1 MKKKVRIYKAGG
13 DTGAYINKTAKWM
26 MDMGGVPDM
35 SQLGYPSQQQEA
47 VSPDMLINS
56 VITDLSNQ
64 VPENKIAFKL
74 ISIHKLQPVQ
84 AKQLIDSVKSSL
96 VNTEEEEDEE
106 MVAATNVSDNP
117 LDDEEDIVPEEDFE
131 TEDERALAEED
142 TYEDVDD
149 NQFAADLI
157 MKYGGSKRNYVNS
170 VLKLVKKNLGGDTK
184 KDDADPIG
192 EDVRNNMKKS
202 FIGTLQNQS
211 TLAKAKEQ
219 AEKEYEQ
226 LLQMQQQSTLQNFI
240 PEEQDYMQFGGQRRA
255 MRQFNRA
262 MRKMPIGFT
271 GPVTKFDV
279 RRSGIFGRPK
289 EYSIEFGANP
299 LMQLASN
306 PFLSSIYGYGTTTKT
321 IKTPGRI
328 GTEAIA
334 KTTNKKATEE
344 VASQN
349 TTDAANTSA
358 KQPTLEEMRAA
369 ATAAGDWGYT
379 PPQVNTEEVGSGNT
393 QSSVEN
399 ENDVVVKP
407 SVKKDKWGRSEGDK
421 WYGFDPESKQFT
433 IGETPEWY
441 NPSQENTNEDEIQ
454 GSADGFKKFGQA
466 QMQSWAA
473 NDPAKYYNPNT
484 GKYEYRPM
492 SALADDE
499 LISTAVLGAPNWGMN
514 FGSKGVEF
522 LTNRLIGS
530 GAKGAS
536 SKLGSTAAKQFLGK
550 GQNMLNPGQRMLNQ
564 GQNMLNRGQGMLNP
578 GQRMLNPPPGF
589 QYKMPFQSGG
599 LVNNPMSDPYG
610 NLQRFIYGGND
621 IDQADIDDVYSKDT
635 TDPYFQYGGLTKYQG
650 DKEGSQ
656 TDQNCKPPFFTN
668 CFPNK
673 NTTNKTPEE
682 LQKELLEKL
691 NPKNTST
698 DVDADTDADTDY
710 ETRLAEE
717 KKKWEQEYMQ
727 KQSPFGSTPNMLGNF
742 GKQITEGYGYN
753 PFINN
758 RALSG
763 MPQYAGSWDKTMRAP
778 YDKRTGQQFAGMPGF
793 NPNAQISN
801 IDVTKTGMLGR
812 PKKYSITYNNN
823 PTGKPEDRRLA
834 GTAPS
839 MITPKGT
846 TDTKD
851 LGAGT
856 TGAIRR
862 DERRTARELARG
874 EKQFPETPDNT
885 PRLGNLEYMQQ
896 AKNRN
901 WSYQDTPKAN
911 TQFYGPGLNANQVEK
926 REPVNNTPSWIT
938 NPSDIITG
946 KTKVNIPQVYKS
958 DRNPEYGD
966 ARSSYNAYK
975 DFYESG
981 LPSGDYYQKAKPAY
995 KDEKQFNEANPNIKN
1010 QYGGLHKFLPQA
1022 EPGLET
1028 PVTQDERFERM
1039 PMVSSKQA
1047 GQQLMM
1053 DSRKK
1058 LQDQATYEPD
1068 EYTVDY
1074 KRKDI
1079 RAGDLGEALPMV
1091 NAGLTDVASGIDNFS
1106 NKDRNAAR
1114 YEKLNIENLVAVAPG
1129 RYQGYED
1136 TNSGLAG
1143 DMGQRAYSQ
1152 SKQYGGSMDDYYEEG
1167 GIVDMTKEELAD
1179 FLANGGEVEY
1189 IK

>member
-13 DTGAYINKTAKWM
+13 NTGAYLNKTAQWM
-26 MDMGGVPDM
+26 MQMGGTPDI
-35 SQLGYPSQQQEA
+35 SQLGYPSQQQEQQEM
-47 VSPDMLINS
+47 SPDMLMNS

-64 VPENKIAFKL
+64 VPEQQIAFKL
-74 ISIHKLQPVQ
+74 ITIHKLDPVQ
-84 AKQLIDSVKSSL
+84 AKQFINSVKSSL
-96 VNTEEEEDEE
+96 VNSEEEEDEE
-106 MVAATNVSDNP
+106 IAATTNTSNNS
-117 LDDEEDIVPEEDFE
+117 LDDEENIIPEEDFE
-131 TEDERALAEED
+131 TEEEAELVNED

-170 VLKLVKKNLGGDTK
+170 VLKLVKKNLGGDAKST
-184 KDDADPIG
+184 DTDPIG
-192 EDVRNNMKKS
+192 EDVRDNMKQS
-202 FIGTLQNQS
+202 FVGSLKNQS
-211 TLAKAKEQ
+211 TIAKAKEQ

-226 LLQMQQQSTLQNFI
+226 LQAMQNNYNQQSALQNFI

-262 MRKMPIGFT
+262 MRKMPFGMT

-279 RRSGIFGRPK
+279 RRSGLFGRPK

-299 LMQLASN
+299 LMQLANN
-306 PFLSSIYGYGTTTKT
+306 PYLASMYGYGTTTKT

-334 KTTNKKATEE
+334 KTVNKKATEE

-349 TTDAANTSA
+349 TTTAANTSA

-379 PPQVNTEEVGSGNT
+379 PPQANNVGNTAEVGSGNT
-393 QSSVEN
+393 QPSVEN

-407 SVKKDKWGRSEGDK
+407 SIKKDNWGRPEGDK

-441 NPSQENTNEDEIQ
+441 NPSQEKTNESNIE
-454 GSADGFKKFGQA
+454 GSTDGMKQFGQA
-466 QMQSWAA
+466 RMQYA
-473 NDPAKYYNPNT
+473 NANNPAKYYNPNT

-499 LISTAVLGAPNWGMN
+499 LISTAVMGAPNWGMN
-514 FGSKGVEF
+514 FGGKGIEF

-599 LVNNPMSDPYG
+599 MVDNPMSDPYG
-610 NLQRFIYGGND
+610 NLQRFVYGGND

-635 TDPYFQYGGLTKYQG
+635 TDPYFQYGGLTEYQG

-656 TDQNCKPPFFTN
+656 TDENYCPPGATN
-668 CFPNK
+668 CFPR
-673 NTTNKTPEE
+673 KTKEAEAKDEE
-682 LQKELLEKL
+682 E
-691 NPKNTST
+691 T
-698 DVDADTDADTDY
+698 TDY

-717 KKKWEQEYMQ
+717 KKKWEQEFMQ
-727 KQSPFGSTPNMLGNF
+727 KQNPFGSTPNMLGNF
-742 GKQITEGYGYN
+742 GERFGAYN
-753 PFINN
+753 PLTNN
-758 RALSG
+758 RLLSG

-778 YDKRTGQQFAGMPGF
+778 YDKRSGQQFAGMQGF

-801 IDVTKTGMLGR
+801 IDVTKTGLLGR

-834 GTAPS
+834 GTAPAAQS
-839 MITPKGT
+839 KEVSESKPTFSNTEG
-846 TDTKD
+846 
-851 LGAGT
+851 LGFRAAS
-856 TGAIRR
+856 AIRR
-862 DERRTARELARG
+862 GERKNAREVARG
-874 EKQFPETPDNT
+874 ENQNLSASDANLDPYAGFPLDHPIRSEKLATNSVKNYLKPSQASPSKLIDGKYDLNGNPISPT
-885 PRLGNLEYMQQ
+885 STATTAPSVGANGRPVGNIAYQERLRKESPS
-896 AKNRN
+896 K
-901 WSYQDTPKAN
+901 
-911 TQFYGPGLNANQVEK
+911 EK
-926 REPVNNTPSWIT
+926 LDELYSRDVF
-938 NPSDIITG
+938 DD
-946 KTKVNIPQVYKS
+946 YK
-958 DRNPEYGD
+958 
-966 ARSSYNAYK
+966 
-975 DFYESG
+975 
-981 LPSGDYYQKAKPAY
+981 
-995 KDEKQFNEANPNIKN
+995 
-1010 QYGGLHKFLPQA
+1010 YGGLHKFLPQA
-1022 EPGLET
+1022 QPGLET
-1028 PVTQDERFERM
+1028 PVAQDDRFERL
-1039 PMVSSKQA
+1039 PMKSSKEV
-1047 GQQLMM
+1047 GQELMM

-1058 LQDQATYEPD
+1058 LQEEANYEPD

-1074 KRKDI
+1074 KRKDMF
-1079 RAGDLGEALPMV
+1079 AGDLGEALPMI
-1091 NAGLTDVASGIDNFS
+1091 NAGLTGIASGIDKFR
-1106 NKDRNAAR
+1106 NKDREAAR
-1114 YEKLNIENLVAVAPG
+1114 YENLNAENLYAVDPSRDRG
-1129 RYQGYED
+1129 DYD
-1136 TNSGLAG
+1136 TNTGLYRAD
-1143 DMGQRAYSQ
+1143 DMGQKWNSRSA
-1152 SKQYGGSMDDYYEEG
+1152 QYGGAMDDYYEDDE
-1167 GIVDMTKEELAD
+1167 VDMTEEELAD

-1189 IK
+1189 L

>member
-26 MDMGGVPDM
+26 MDMGGVPDI
-35 SQLGYPSQQQEA
+35 SQLGYPSQQQEQQEM
-47 VSPDMLINS
+47 SPDMLMNS

-106 MVAATNVSDNP
+106 MVATNKVSDNP
-117 LDDEEDIVPEEDFE
+117 LDDEENIVPEEDFE
-131 TEDERALAEED
+131 TEDEIALAEED

-192 EDVRNNMKKS
+192 EDVRDNMKKS

-289 EYSIEFGANP
+289 EYSMEFGANP

-306 PFLSSIYGYGTTTKT
+306 PFLSSMYGYGTTTKT

-379 PPQVNTEEVGSGNT
+379 PPQTNVVDNTTEATSGNASGNT

-635 TDPYFQYGGLTKYQG
+635 TDPYFQYGGLTQYQG

-656 TDQNCKPPFFTN
+656 TDENCRPPFTN

-682 LQKELLEKL
+682 LQKELLEKF

-717 KKKWEQEYMQ
+717 KKKWEKEFMQ

-778 YDKRTGQQFAGMPGF
+778 YDKRTGQQFAGMQGF

-812 PKKYSITYNNN
+812 PKKYSVTYNNN
-823 PTGKPEDRRLA
+823 PSGKPEDRRLA

-839 MITPKGT
+839 ITTPKGST
-846 TDTKD
+846 VDKQNTSTNTEG
-851 LGAGT
+851 LGAGA

-862 DERRTARELARG
+862 GERRTAKELGRG
-874 EKQFPETPDNT
+874 EKQNLSASDANLDPYAGFPLDHPI
-885 PRLGNLEYMQQ
+885 R
-896 AKNRN
+896 
-901 WSYQDTPKAN
+901 
-911 TQFYGPGLNANQVEK
+911 
-926 REPVNNTPSWIT
+926 
-938 NPSDIITG
+938 
-946 KTKVNIPQVYKS
+946 
-958 DRNPEYGD
+958 
-966 ARSSYNAYK
+966 
-975 DFYESG
+975 
-981 LPSGDYYQKAKPAY
+981 
-995 KDEKQFNEANPNIKN
+995 DEKLATNSVKDYLKPSQASPSKLIDGKYDLNGDPISQTSTATTAPRMGANGRPVGNIAYQERMRKERPSKEKLDEL
-1010 QYGGLHKFLPQA
+1010 YSRDVFDDYRYGGGLHKFLPQA

-1028 PVTQDERFERM
+1028 PVTQDERFELE
-1039 PMVSSKQA
+1039 PLPIVSAKDAFKPIYDESQK
-1047 GQQLMM
+1047 
-1053 DSRKK
+1053 R

-1091 NAGLTDVASGIDNFS
+1091 NAGLTGVAGLIDKFK
-1106 NKDRNAAR
+1106 NKRRERKR
-1114 YEKLNIENLVAVAPG
+1114 YDKLNIENLVAVDPSPNK
-1129 RYQGYED
+1129 GYED

-1143 DMGQRAYSQ
+1143 DMGQRASSQ

-1167 GIVDMTKEELAD
+1167 GIVDMTEEDLAN

-1189 IK
+1189 L

>member
-26 MDMGGVPDM
+26 MQMGGAPDV
-35 SQLGYPSQQQEA
+35 SQLGYPSQQQEV

-106 MVAATNVSDNP
+106 MVATNKVSDNP
-117 LDDEEDIVPEEDFE
+117 LDDEENIVPEEDFE

-184 KDDADPIG
+184 KDDTDPIG
-192 EDVRNNMKKS
+192 ENVRDNMKKS
-202 FIGTLQNQS
+202 FISTLQNQS

-279 RRSGIFGRPK
+279 RRSGLFGRPK

-306 PFLSSIYGYGTTTKT
+306 PFLSSMYGYGTTTKT

-379 PPQVNTEEVGSGNT
+379 PPQTNVVDNTTEATSGNASGNT

-407 SVKKDKWGRSEGDK
+407 SVKKDNWGRPEGDK

-454 GSADGFKKFGQA
+454 GSADGFKKWAEAKQ
-466 QMQSWAA
+466 QSWDA
-473 NDPAKYYNPNT
+473 NNPAKYYNPKT
-484 GKYEYRPM
+484 GRYEYRPM

-499 LISTAVLGAPNWGMN
+499 LISTAVMGAPNWGMN

-522 LTNRLIGS
+522 LTNNLLGS
-530 GAKGAS
+530 GAKAAS
-536 SKLGSTAAKQFLGK
+536 SKLGSTAEKQFLGK
-550 GQNMLNPGQRMLNQ
+550 GQNMLNTGQRMLNQ
-564 GQNMLNRGQGMLNP
+564 GQNMLNRGQCMLNP
-578 GQRMLNPPPGF
+578 GQRMLNPGQKMLNPPPGF

-778 YDKRTGQQFAGMPGF
+778 YDKRTGQQFAGMQGF

-846 TDTKD
+846 TADKQNIYSNTEGLSNKSQRQIKQ
-851 LGAGT
+851 G
-856 TGAIRR
+856 
-862 DERRTARELARG
+862 ERKTAREVARG

-896 AKNRN
+896 ARNNVMSTKNYLN
-901 WSYQDTPKAN
+901 PPKSINSITPENMKKQMSNPTSVFNYNPAGGSYD
-911 TQFYGPGLNANQVEK
+911 
-926 REPVNNTPSWIT
+926 
-938 NPSDIITG
+938 
-946 KTKVNIPQVYKS
+946 
-958 DRNPEYGD
+958 
-966 ARSSYNAYK
+966 
-975 DFYESG
+975 
-981 LPSGDYYQKAKPAY
+981 PA
-995 KDEKQFNEANPNIKN
+995 F

-1028 PVTQDERFERM
+1028 PVTQDDRFERM

-1058 LQDQATYEPD
+1058 LQEEANYEPD

-1079 RAGDLGEALPMV
+1079 LTGDLGETSAMRR
-1091 NAGLTDVASGIDNFS
+1091 AGLTGIASGIDNFS
-1106 NKDRNAAR
+1106 NEDRNAAR
-1114 YEKLNIENLVAVAPG
+1114 YEKLNIENLVAVDPSPNK
-1129 RYQGYED
+1129 GYED

-1152 SKQYGGSMDDYYEEG
+1152 SKQYGGSMNDYYEDEE
-1167 GIVDMTKEELAD
+1167 VDMTEEELAD

-1189 IK
+1189 L

>member
-35 SQLGYPSQQQEA
+35 SQLGYPSQQQKQQEM
-47 VSPDMLINS
+47 SPDMLMNS

-106 MVAATNVSDNP
+106 MVATNKVSDNP
-117 LDDEEDIVPEEDFE
+117 LDDEENIVPEEDFE
-131 TEDERALAEED
+131 TEDEIALAEED

-192 EDVRNNMKKS
+192 EDVRDNMKKS

-279 RRSGIFGRPK
+279 RRSGLFGRPK
-289 EYSIEFGANP
+289 EYSMEFGANP

-379 PPQVNTEEVGSGNT
+379 PPQTNVVDNTTEATSGNASGNT

-550 GQNMLNPGQRMLNQ
+550 GQNMLNPGQKMLNQ
-564 GQNMLNRGQGMLNP
+564 GQNMLNPGQRMLNP
-578 GQRMLNPPPGF
+578 GQKMLNPPPGF

-635 TDPYFQYGGLTKYQG
+635 TDPYFQYGGLTQYAG
-650 DKEGSQ
+650 DEEGSQ
-656 TDQNCKPPFFTN
+656 TDENCRPPFTN

-698 DVDADTDADTDY
+698 DVDTDTDADTDY

-717 KKKWEQEYMQ
+717 KKKWEKEYMQ

-778 YDKRTGQQFAGMPGF
+778 YDKRTGQQFAGMQGF

-812 PKKYSITYNNN
+812 PKKYSVTYNNN
-823 PTGKPEDRRLA
+823 PSGKPEDRRLA

-839 MITPKGT
+839 ITTPKGST
-846 TDTKD
+846 VDKQNTSTNTEG
-851 LGAGT
+851 LGAGA

-862 DERRTARELARG
+862 GERRTAKELARG
-874 EKQFPETPDNT
+874 EKQNLSASDANLDPYAGFPLDHPI
-885 PRLGNLEYMQQ
+885 R
-896 AKNRN
+896 
-901 WSYQDTPKAN
+901 
-911 TQFYGPGLNANQVEK
+911 
-926 REPVNNTPSWIT
+926 
-938 NPSDIITG
+938 
-946 KTKVNIPQVYKS
+946 
-958 DRNPEYGD
+958 
-966 ARSSYNAYK
+966 
-975 DFYESG
+975 
-981 LPSGDYYQKAKPAY
+981 
-995 KDEKQFNEANPNIKN
+995 DEKLATNSVKDYLKPSQASPSKLIDGKYDLNGDPISQTSTATTAPRMGANGRPVGNIAYQERMRKERPSKEKLDEL
-1010 QYGGLHKFLPQA
+1010 YSRDVFDDYRYGGGLHKFLPQA

-1028 PVTQDERFERM
+1028 PVTQDERFERL
-1039 PMVSSKQA
+1039 PIVSAKDAFKPIYDESQK
-1047 GQQLMM
+1047 
-1053 DSRKK
+1053 R

-1091 NAGLTDVASGIDNFS
+1091 NAGLTGVAGLIDKFK
-1106 NKDRNAAR
+1106 NKRRERKR
-1114 YEKLNIENLVAVAPG
+1114 YDKLNIENLVAVAPG

-1143 DMGQRAYSQ
+1143 DMGQRASSQ

-1167 GIVDMTKEELAD
+1167 GIVDMTEEELAD

>member
-26 MDMGGVPDM
+26 MDMGGVPDI

-106 MVAATNVSDNP
+106 MVATNNVSDNP

-279 RRSGIFGRPK
+279 RRSGLFGGPK

-379 PPQVNTEEVGSGNT
+379 PPQTNVVDNTTEATSGNASGNT

-578 GQRMLNPPPGF
+578 GQRMLNPGQRMLNPPPGF

-635 TDPYFQYGGLTKYQG
+635 TDPYFQYGGLTQYAG
-650 DKEGSQ
+650 DEEGSE
-656 TDQNCKPPFFTN
+656 TDENYCPPGATN
-668 CFPNK
+668 CFPR
-673 NTTNKTPEE
+673 KTDNVDTPWTVSNPNNIVDNFNPRFGSSVNDR
-682 LQKELLEKL
+682 QPKEK
-691 NPKNTST
+691 
-698 DVDADTDADTDY
+698 TDY
-710 ETRLAEE
+710 EAILAEE
-717 KKKWEQEYMQ
+717 KKKWEQEFMQ
-727 KQSPFGSTPNMLGNF
+727 KQNPFGSTPNMLGNF

-778 YDKRTGQQFAGMPGF
+778 YDKRTGQQFAGMQGF

-846 TDTKD
+846 TADKQNIYSNTEG
-851 LGAGT
+851 LGAGA

-862 DERRTARELARG
+862 GERRTAKELARG
-874 EKQFPETPDNT
+874 EKQNLSASDANLDPYAGFPLDH
-885 PRLGNLEYMQQ
+885 
-896 AKNRN
+896 
-901 WSYQDTPKAN
+901 
-911 TQFYGPGLNANQVEK
+911 
-926 REPVNNTPSWIT
+926 PV
-938 NPSDIITG
+938 
-946 KTKVNIPQVYKS
+946 
-958 DRNPEYGD
+958 R
-966 ARSSYNAYK
+966 
-975 DFYESG
+975 
-981 LPSGDYYQKAKPAY
+981 
-995 KDEKQFNEANPNIKN
+995 DEKLTLNSVKDYLKPSQTASSKLIGAKYDLNGNPVSSTSASTTAPRVEANGRPVGNTAYEQRNRAMSPSPEKLDAL
-1010 QYGGLHKFLPQA
+1010 YKRDVFDDYRYGGGLHKFLPQA

-1028 PVTQDERFERM
+1028 PVTQDDRFERM

-1058 LQDQATYEPD
+1058 LQDEANYEPD

-1074 KRKDI
+1074 KRKDMY
-1079 RAGDLGEALPMV
+1079 AGDLGEALPYV
-1091 NAGLTDVASGIDNFS
+1091 NAGLTGIASGIDKFR
-1106 NKDRNAAR
+1106 NKDREAAL
-1114 YEKLNIENLVAVAPG
+1114 YNKLNIENLVAVDPSPNK
-1129 RYQGYED
+1129 GYED

-1152 SKQYGGSMDDYYEEG
+1152 SKQYGGAMDDYYEDEE
-1167 GIVDMTKEELAD
+1167 VDMTEEELAD

-1189 IK
+1189 L

>member
-26 MDMGGVPDM
+26 MDMGGVPDI
-35 SQLGYPSQQQEA
+35 SQLGYPSQQQEQQEM
-47 VSPDMLINS
+47 SPDMLINS

-64 VPENKIAFKL
+64 VPEQQIAFKL
-74 ISIHKLQPVQ
+74 ITIHKLDPVQ
-84 AKQLIDSVKSSL
+84 AKQFINSVKSSL
-96 VNTEEEEDEE
+96 VNSEEEEDEE
-106 MVAATNVSDNP
+106 MAATTNTSSDS
-117 LDDEEDIVPEEDFE
+117 LDDEENIIPEEDFE
-131 TEDERALAEED
+131 TEEEAELVNED

-149 NQFAADLI
+149 NQFAAFLI

-170 VLKLVKKNLGGDTK
+170 VLKLVKKNLGGDAKST
-184 KDDADPIG
+184 DTDPIG
-192 EDVRNNMKKS
+192 EDVRDNMKQS
-202 FIGTLQNQS
+202 FVGSLKNQS
-211 TLAKAKEQ
+211 TIAKAKEQ

-226 LLQMQQQSTLQNFI
+226 LQAMQNNYNQQSALQNFI

-262 MRKMPIGFT
+262 MRKIPFGMT

-279 RRSGIFGRPK
+279 RRSGLFGRPK

-299 LMQLASN
+299 LMQLANN
-306 PFLSSIYGYGTTTKT
+306 PYLASMYGYGTTTKT

-334 KTTNKKATEE
+334 KTVNKKATEE

-349 TTDAANTSA
+349 TTTAANTSA

-379 PPQVNTEEVGSGNT
+379 PPQTNVVDNTTEATSGNASGNT

-407 SVKKDKWGRSEGDK
+407 SIKKDNWGRPEGDK

-441 NPSQENTNEDEIQ
+441 NPSQENTNENEIQ

-578 GQRMLNPPPGF
+578 GQRMLNPPSGF

-599 LVNNPMSDPYG
+599 MVNDPMSDPYG

-635 TDPYFQYGGLTKYQG
+635 TDPYFKYGGLTQYAG
-650 DKEGSQ
+650 DEEGSE
-656 TDQNCKPPFFTN
+656 TDENYCPPDATN
-668 CFPNK
+668 CFPR
-673 NTTNKTPEE
+673 KTDNVDTPWTVRNPNNVVDNFNPRIGSSVNDR
-682 LQKELLEKL
+682 QPKEK
-691 NPKNTST
+691 
-698 DVDADTDADTDY
+698 TDY
-710 ETRLAEE
+710 EAILAEE
-717 KKKWEQEYMQ
+717 KKKWEQEFMQ

-753 PFINN
+753 PLINN
-758 RALSG
+758 RALPG
-763 MPQYAGSWDKTMRAP
+763 MPQYMGSWDKTMRAP
-778 YDKRTGQQFAGMPGF
+778 YDKRTGQQFAGMQGF

-801 IDVTKTGMLGR
+801 IDVTKTGILGR

-846 TDTKD
+846 TADKQSIYSNTEELSNKSQRQ
-851 LGAGT
+851 
-856 TGAIRR
+856 IRQG
-862 DERRTARELARG
+862 ERRTAREVGRG

-885 PRLGNLEYMQQ
+885 QRLGNLEYMQQ
-896 AKNRN
+896 ARNNVMSTKNYLN
-901 WSYQDTPKAN
+901 PPKSINSITP
-911 TQFYGPGLNANQVEK
+911 E
-926 REPVNNTPSWIT
+926 
-938 NPSDIITG
+938 
-946 KTKVNIPQVYKS
+946 
-958 DRNPEYGD
+958 
-966 ARSSYNAYK
+966 
-975 DFYESG
+975 
-981 LPSGDYYQKAKPAY
+981 
-995 KDEKQFNEANPNIKN
+995 NIKKQMSN
-1010 QYGGLHKFLPQA
+1010 PTSVFNYNPAGGSYDPAFQYGGLNKFIPQA
-1022 EPGLET
+1022 AGGSET
-1028 PVTQDERFERM
+1028 PVTEDERFERM

-1058 LQDQATYEPD
+1058 LQDEANYEPD

-1074 KRKDI
+1074 KRKDMF
-1079 RAGDLGEALPMV
+1079 AGDLGEALPYI
-1091 NAGLTDVASGIDNFS
+1091 NAGLTGIASGIDRFR
-1106 NKDRNAAR
+1106 NKDREAAR
-1114 YEKLNIENLVAVAPG
+1114 FEKMNIENLVAVDPSPNK
-1129 RYQGYED
+1129 GYED

-1152 SKQYGGSMDDYYEEG
+1152 SKQYGGAMDDYYEDEE
-1167 GIVDMTKEELAD
+1167 VDMTEEELAD

-1189 IK
+1189 L

>member
-13 DTGAYINKTAKWM
+13 DTGAYINKTAQWM
-26 MDMGGVPDM
+26 MQMGGAPDI
-35 SQLGYPSQQQEA
+35 SQLGYPSQQQEQQEM
-47 VSPDMLINS
+47 SPDMLMNS

-64 VPENKIAFKL
+64 VPEQQIAFKL
-74 ISIHKLQPVQ
+74 ITIHKLNPVQ
-84 AKQLIDSVKSSL
+84 AKQFINSVKSSL
-96 VNTEEEEDEE
+96 VNSEEEEDEE
-106 MVAATNVSDNP
+106 MAAPINTSSDS
-117 LDDEEDIVPEEDFE
+117 LDDEENIIPEEDFE
-131 TEDERALAEED
+131 TEEEAELVNED

-170 VLKLVKKNLGGDTK
+170 VLKLVKKNLGGDAKST
-184 KDDADPIG
+184 DTDPIG
-192 EDVRNNMKKS
+192 EDVRDNMKQS
-202 FIGTLQNQS
+202 FVGSLKNQS
-211 TLAKAKEQ
+211 IIAKAKEQ

-226 LLQMQQQSTLQNFI
+226 LQAMQNNYNQQLALQNFI

-255 MRQFNRA
+255 MRQFNKA
-262 MRKMPIGFT
+262 MRKIPFGMT

-279 RRSGIFGRPK
+279 RKSGLFGRPK
-289 EYSIEFGANP
+289 EYSMEFGMSP
-299 LMQLASN
+299 LMQLANN
-306 PFLSSIYGYGTTTKT
+306 PYLSSMYGYGTTSKT

-334 KTTNKKATEE
+334 KTTNKKTTEE

-379 PPQVNTEEVGSGNT
+379 PPQTNVVDNTTEATSGNASGNT

-441 NPSQENTNEDEIQ
+441 NPSQENTNENEIQ

-589 QYKMPFQSGG
+589 QYQLPFQSGG
-599 LVNNPMSDPYG
+599 LVNDPMSDPYG
-610 NLQRFIYGGND
+610 NLQRFVYGGND

-635 TDPYFQYGGLTKYQG
+635 TDPYFQYGGLTQYAG
-650 DKEGSQ
+650 DEEGSE
-656 TDQNCKPPFFTN
+656 TDENYCPPGATN
-668 CFPNK
+668 CFPR
-673 NTTNKTPEE
+673 KTDNVDTPWTVSNPNNVVDNFNPRFGSSVNDR
-682 LQKELLEKL
+682 QPKEK
-691 NPKNTST
+691 
-698 DVDADTDADTDY
+698 TDY
-710 ETRLAEE
+710 EAILAEE
-717 KKKWEQEYMQ
+717 KKKWEEEYKQ

-753 PFINN
+753 PLINN
-758 RALSG
+758 RALPG
-763 MPQYAGSWDKTMRAP
+763 MPQYMGSWDKTMRAP
-778 YDKRTGQQFAGMPGF
+778 YDKRTGQQFAGMQGF

-801 IDVTKTGMLGR
+801 INVTKTGMLGR

-823 PTGKPEDRRLA
+823 PSGRPEDRRLA
-834 GTAPS
+834 SSAPS

-846 TDTKD
+846 TTDKQNVYSNTEG
-851 LGAGT
+851 LGAGA

-862 DERRTARELARG
+862 GERRTARELARG
-874 EKQFPETPDNT
+874 EKQNLSASSANLDPYAGFPLDHPIRNEKLATNSVKDYLKPSQASPSKLIDGKYDLNGNPISPT
-885 PRLGNLEYMQQ
+885 STAPTAPR
-896 AKNRN
+896 
-901 WSYQDTPKAN
+901 
-911 TQFYGPGLNANQVEK
+911 V
-926 REPVNNTPSWIT
+926 
-938 NPSDIITG
+938 
-946 KTKVNIPQVYKS
+946 
-958 DRNPEYGD
+958 
-966 ARSSYNAYK
+966 
-975 DFYESG
+975 
-981 LPSGDYYQKAKPAY
+981 
-995 KDEKQFNEANPNIKN
+995 EANGRPIGNTTYEQRNRAMSPSPEKLN
-1010 QYGGLHKFLPQA
+1010 ELYKRDVFDDYKYGGLHKFLPQA

-1028 PVTQDERFERM
+1028 PVTQDERFERL
-1039 PMVSSKQA
+1039 PIVSAKDA
-1047 GQQLMM
+1047 F
-1053 DSRKK
+1053 KPIY
-1058 LQDQATYEPD
+1058 DQSLKNLEDKANFEPN

-1079 RAGDLGEALPMV
+1079 LAGDLSETLPWV
-1091 NAGLTDVASGIDNFS
+1091 NTGLIGSASIVDNFR
-1106 NKDRNAAR
+1106 NKDREAAR
-1114 YEKLNIENLVAVAPG
+1114 FEKMNIENLVAVDPSPNK
-1129 RYQGYED
+1129 GYED

-1152 SKQYGGSMDDYYEEG
+1152 SKQYGGAMDDYYEDEE
-1167 GIVDMTKEELAD
+1167 VDMTEEELAD

-1189 IK
+1189 L